1 MDGLVVMQMKDTTTQ
16 SRIGRVNNGSS
27 IWEWKCKHESASKH
41 SSRLR
46 NNNLK
51 MCECVALWKKVRHNC
66 LHNTQGIQVHQK
78 WLWERFGS
86 FKWDLKTV
94 LKMNMGAGVVRY
106 TGETE
111 TVPLYSPQGTLSLS
125 SYEGGG
131 EKKTTH
137 PDGDNLFQDNTNV
150 NHPWVVWW
158 ISKPSFRILSLTTVC
173 ISNQITFS
181 PKHRQSAKWIPRL
194 SLPSNSN

>member
-86 FKWDLKTV
+86 FKWELKTV

-131 EKKTTH
+131 EKQHILTGTIFSKITPT
-137 PDGDNLFQDNTNV
+137 
-150 NHPWVVWW
+150 W
-158 ISKPSFRILSLTTVC
+158 I
-173 ISNQITFS
+173 
-181 PKHRQSAKWIPRL
+181 IPEWFDEYRSRL
-194 SLPSNSN
+194 SGSCHSLQYVSQTK